1 MLLIPRATEKTYQLS
16 TQSVY
21 AFFVPK
27 TASKQAI
34 ASAVA
39 DQFGVTVLKV
49 KTNIRNGKSMRFSR
63 GRHAYP
69 GITHRQDRK
78 VAYVTLKSGDKIPV
92 FDTKQDTSNATTIDK
107 STKDDIKVDKKAQV
121 DNSEKSVKK
130 VDKTT
135 ENVKTPPKSTVT
147 DKKGEK

>member
-27 TASKQAI
+27 AASKQAI

-92 FDTKQDTSNATTIDK
+92 FDTKQDTSSATTIDK
-107 STKDDIKVDKKAQV
+107 STKDDIKVDKKAQ
-121 DNSEKSVKK
+121 